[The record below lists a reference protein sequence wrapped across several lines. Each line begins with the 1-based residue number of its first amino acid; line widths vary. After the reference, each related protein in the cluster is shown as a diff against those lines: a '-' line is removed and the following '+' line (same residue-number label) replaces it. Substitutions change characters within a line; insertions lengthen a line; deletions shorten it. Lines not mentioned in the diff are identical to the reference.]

1 MVSIDPMEVAGFNVK
16 IVRKAIKN
24 LHVGVYPPDG
34 HVRVAAPL
42 AVSDDAIRIAVLTRL
57 PWIKSKRHAFEKQP
71 RQTERKFVS
80 GETHYVF
87 GRPCRLRVECW
98 SGKKHQIEIQ
108 AADRLLLLAPETSDL
123 NQRRAF
129 IEKWQREELR
139 QIAAPIIETWAD
151 RLHLELPAWGI
162 KRMKTKWGSCN
173 PDAGRIW
180 INFELAKKPKICTD
194 YIVLHE
200 LAHFISPRH
209 DDAFIGVLD
218 KMMPSW
224 RQVRSDLNAL
234 PLSTM

>member
-1 MVSIDPMEVAGFNVK
+1 VSIDPMEIAGFNVE
-16 IVRKAIKN
+16 IIRKAIKN
-24 LHVGVYPPDG
+24 LHVGVYPPHG

-57 PWIKSKRHAFEKQP
+57 SWIKRKRHAFEKQP
-71 RQTERKFVS
+71 RQSEREFVS

-87 GRPCRLRVECW
+87 GRQCRLRIEYW
-98 SGKKHQIEIQ
+98 SGKRHEIDMQ
-108 AADRLLLLAPETSDL
+108 AADRLLLMAPEMSDT

-129 IEKWQREELR
+129 FEKWQREELR
-139 QIAAPIIETWAD
+139 KIAAPVITTWAK
-151 RLHLELPAWGI
+151 RLNLELPAWGI

-180 INFELAKKPKICTD
+180 INSELAKKPKICTD

-209 DDAFIGVLD
+209 DDEFIAVLD
-218 KMMPSW
+218 TMMPTW

-234 PLSTM
+234 PIAEM

>member
-1 MVSIDPMEVAGFNVK
+1 VDRAQAPC
-16 IVRKAIKN
+16 VRKAAS
-24 LHVGVYPPDG
+24 PD
-34 HVRVAAPL
+34 REE
-42 AVSDDAIRIAVLTRL
+42 IRLRGNA
-57 PWIKSKRHAFEKQP
+57 
-71 RQTERKFVS
+71 
-80 GETHYVF
+80 YVF

-139 QIAAPIIETWAD
+139 HIAAPIIATWAD
-151 RLHLELPAWGI
+151 RLQIDIPTWGI

-180 INFELAKKPKICTD
+180 INAELAKKPRICMD

-209 DDAFIGVLD
+209 DDAFIDVFD
-218 KMMPSW
+218 KMMPTW
-224 RQVRSDLNAL
+224 RQVSSDLNAL
-234 PLSTM
+234 PLSSM

>member
-1 MVSIDPMEVAGFNVK
+1 MEIAGLNVE

-24 LHVGVYPPDG
+24 LHVGVYPPHG

-57 PWIKSKRHAFEKQP
+57 SWIKRKRHAFEKQP

-87 GRPCRLRVECW
+87 GRQCRLRVECW
-98 SGKKHQIEIQ
+98 SGKKHKIDMQ
-108 AADRLLLLAPETSDL
+108 AADRLLLKVPETSDL
-123 NQRRAF
+123 NQRRAV
-129 IEKWQREELR
+129 IENWQREELR
-139 QIAAPIIETWAD
+139 KIAAPIIAAWAD
-151 RLHLELPAWGI
+151 RLQLDLPAWGI

-180 INFELAKKPKICTD
+180 INSELAKKPKICTD

-209 DDAFIGVLD
+209 DDAFIAVLD
-218 KMMPSW
+218 KMMPTW

-234 PLSTM
+234 PISAM